1 LVLTLKVEVCGR
13 NCVYGSTS
21 EEEEGEGDVR
31 GEKQRDGEDGEDGED
46 GRSGKREQGFVA
58 NLRDLDDAWVCPCCE
73 VVEEIGVEK
82 GKRGKRCVPVLDV
95 DVT

>member
-21 EEEEGEGDVR
+21 EEGEGDVR
-31 GEKQRDGEDGEDGED
+31 GEKQRDGEDGEDG
-46 GRSGKREQGFVA
+46 RSGKREQGFVA
-58 NLRDLDDAWVCPCCE
+58 SSRDLDDAWVCPCCE

-82 GKRGKRCVPVLDV
+82 WKRGKRCVPVLDV